1 VELFWLNKGVVIG
14 CALGV
19 GVLLAP
25 LQSVSGSRAI
35 ETAWQLPNVEKEAR
49 VQTSHEFNIP
59 VKQVWALISGFNTL
73 PDYHASIT
81 ASKLKEGGAV
91 RHITLSEAAGGG
103 VVVERLVY
111 FDEEARIFSYRI
123 IDLIDS
129 DLAFRNYQARV
140 HLVETGANSC
150 VLEWGSSFDV
160 EGASIAE
167 TEELAR
173 VIYQGCYDGIQR
185 VLEEK

>member
-1 VELFWLNKGVVIG
+1 MERCWWIKAGVVG
-14 CALGV
+14 CAVGV
-19 GVLLAP
+19 GVLLVP
-25 LQSVSGSRAI
+25 MLSVSGSRAVDS
-35 ETAWQLPNVEKEAR
+35 AWQLPNVEKEGR
-49 VQTSHEFNIP
+49 VQTSHEFNFP
-59 VKQVWALISGFNTL
+59 AKQVWALIAGFNTL

-81 ASKLKEGGAV
+81 ASELKEGGAV
-91 RHITLSEAAGGG
+91 RHITLSDAAGGG

-111 FDEEARIFSYRI
+111 FDEDARIFSYRI

-140 HLVETGANSC
+140 RLIETGANSC

-167 TEELAR
+167 AAALAR

-185 VLEEK
+185 VLEEE

>member
-1 VELFWLNKGVVIG
+1 MN
-14 CALGV
+14 
-19 GVLLAP
+19 
-25 LQSVSGSRAI
+25 
-35 ETAWQLPNVEKEAR
+35 ETAWQLPEVEKEAR
-49 VQTSHEFNIP
+49 VQTLYEFN
-59 VKQVWALISGFNTL
+59 VSAEQVWRIIAGFNTL
-73 PDYHASIT
+73 PDYHASII
-81 ASKLKEGGAV
+81 ASELKEGGAV
-91 RHITLSEAAGGG
+91 RHITLADAAGGG

-111 FDEEARIFSYRI
+111 FDEDARIFSYRI

-129 DLAFRNYQARV
+129 NLAFRNYQARV
-140 HLVETGANSC
+140 HLVETGADSC

-185 VLEEK
+185 VLEKK